1 MAAVQH
7 GTVLSNR
14 WLALISGLAALA
26 CAVTIVYLALQID
39 QTKRQLQDD
48 GVLQFRFVQQVD
60 HNFDN
65 LAQALMRYMVA
76 DETDRTPLK
85 NFYIQKFDIVYSS
98 LRYVKN
104 DWLENLVDPQTTD
117 NFFDATNNFLDEY
130 EPMMSSDID
139 LENTQAYLM
148 HEDALKLSE
157 RTYDMGLAMFEY
169 KFVVRDNNLRKMDEL
184 YNALWIF
191 GLVFF
196 LTVLMTIALLLAMYR
211 RAAGLQLAADTARVK
226 LRTALDELT
235 TGDIERL
242 AQNRFMAAASHDLR
256 QPLHALG
263 LYLSSLKRF
272 IPSEEGQ
279 QILANTH
286 RSTEALKQLLN
297 SMLDLSKLDA
307 GVVDVNRENL
317 NLDVI
322 FDHLLRSF
330 LPLARQRE
338 LAFDVQS
345 NALVV
350 NSDRLLLERI
360 LSNLVDNALKYTH
373 SGHVTVRAQA
383 HDAQVCISISD
394 TGQGIPLSEQEAVF
408 DEFYQLQNPERDR
421 HKGLGLGLSIVKRLT
436 RLLGIELKINSSK
449 ERGTTLQILLPKA
462 NTIDRAHQ
470 GSKLDKSVSGI
481 PDELDGLSVLI
492 IDDELD
498 VLNGMRT
505 LLTQYGCDVALADS
519 GEQALKLVIAN
530 SCIPDLIIADYR
542 LRNDQTGDTAIAQV
556 REEVNTDVPAIIITG
571 DTSPERLREALASGF
586 LLLHKPVVIED
597 LLAVINTLAGD
608 RKTIA

>member
-1 MAAVQH
+1 MAADLY
-7 GTVLSNR
+7 GTFLSNR
-14 WLALISGLAALA
+14 WLALIPGLAALA
-26 CAVTIVYLALQID
+26 CAAIMVYLALQID
-39 QTKRQLQDD
+39 QTKKQLQDD
-48 GVLQFRFVQQVD
+48 GALQFRYVQQVD

-65 LAQALMRYMVA
+65 LAQALMSYMVA

-85 NFYIQKFDIVYSS
+85 NAYIQKFDIVFSS
-98 LRYVKN
+98 LRHVHN
-104 DWLENLVDPQTTD
+104 GWLENLVDPQTTH

-130 EPMMSSDID
+130 EPLMSVDVD
-139 LENTQAYLM
+139 LENTKAYLIRQ
-148 HEDALKLSE
+148 DALKLSE
-157 RTYDMGLAMFEY
+157 RIYDIGLAIFEY
-169 KFVVRDNNLRKMDEL
+169 KFVVRDNNLQKMNEL

-196 LTVLMTIALLLAMYR
+196 LTVLMTIALLVAMYR
-211 RAAGLQLAADTARVK
+211 RAAGLQVAADTARVK
-226 LRTALDELT
+226 LRTALDDLT

-279 QILANTH
+279 LILANTH
-286 RSTEALKQLLN
+286 LSTEALKQLLD

-317 NLDVI
+317 KLDVI

-330 LPLARQRE
+330 LPQARQRE

-345 NALVV
+345 SALVV

-360 LSNLVDNALKYTH
+360 LGNLVDNALKYTQ
-373 SGHVTVRAQA
+373 SGQVTVRAQA
-383 HDAQVCISISD
+383 RDAQVCISVSD
-394 TGQGIPLSEQEAVF
+394 TGPGIPLSEQEAVF

-436 RLLGIELKINSSK
+436 RLLNIGLKINSSK
-449 ERGTTLQILLPKA
+449 EQGTSFQILLPEA
-462 NTIDRAHQ
+462 SAIDMTHQ
-470 GSKLDKSVSGI
+470 IYNVEKSVPGV
-481 PDELDGLSVLI
+481 PNDLEGLCVLI

-519 GEQALKLVIAN
+519 SEQALHHIVAN
-530 SCIPDLIIADYR
+530 SCVPDLIIADYR
-542 LRNDQTGDTAIAQV
+542 LRNDQTGDSAIAQV
-556 REEVNTDVPAIIITG
+556 REEVNIDVPAIIVTG
-571 DTSPERLREALASGF
+571 DTSPDRLCEALDSGF
-586 LLLHKPVVIED
+586 HLLHKPVVIED
-597 LLAVINTLAGD
+597 LLTAINTLVED
-608 RKTIA
+608 RKLSA